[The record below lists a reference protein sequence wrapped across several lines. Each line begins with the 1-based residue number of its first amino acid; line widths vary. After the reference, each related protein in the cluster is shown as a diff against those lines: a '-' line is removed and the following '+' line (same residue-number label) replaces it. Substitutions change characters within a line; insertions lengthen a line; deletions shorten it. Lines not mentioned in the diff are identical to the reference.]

1 MPDRW
6 LSNRLLTGHQLR
18 LQSLQGIQRSLQM
31 RQGLV
36 GQPHLEFLP
45 ASRMNAVVLEREVVN
60 FECLLQHW
68 GWQFCE
74 IYASGQ
80 LFFRESTEIHP
91 VDIW

>member
-1 MPDRW
+1 
-6 LSNRLLTGHQLR
+6 
-18 LQSLQGIQRSLQM
+18 M

-36 GQPHLEFLP
+36 GQPNLEFLP

-68 GWQFCE
+68 CLQFCE
-74 IYASGQ
+74 IDASGQ
-80 LFFRESTEIHP
+80 PFFCESTEIHP